1 MCIAMPEQQ
10 TITVSSKTV
19 TKKSVS
25 YSIKRV
31 LRALFKKQ
39 QQKDQKKT
47 RSLESLESLEN
58 LRNSQTETYYT
69 EIEDNSANEKL
80 VHFILEESEYQQPQ
94 SSQSQLK
101 EEGVYVPVRFART
114 EVGTFFWTTNLQP
127 VMSIAPAVDEDLV
140 QPAYCY
146 SNSQY
151 PQLQF
156 GDRWAQA

>member
-1 MCIAMPEQQ
+1 MCIVMPEQQ
-10 TITVSSKTV
+10 TTTTTMVSTLS
-19 TKKSVS
+19 KKSAS

-31 LRALFKKQ
+31 LKAIFKKQ
-39 QQKDQKKT
+39 QKQQKHT

-58 LRNSQTETYYT
+58 LRNSQTEVYYT

-80 VHFILEESEYQQPQ
+80 VHFILEESEQQQQTEP
-94 SSQSQLK
+94 K
-101 EEGVYVPVRFART
+101 DEGIYVPVRFART

-127 VMSIAPAVDEDLV
+127 VMSIVPAADEDLV